1 MDNGIKY
8 DMDDK
13 DIEIMSEKLKYL
25 MNEKYKDELSSIPDH
40 IKNTLCQNYVIQCK
54 KNKMMD
60 IDGLLKEAGIS
71 D

>member
-25 MNEKYKDELSSIPDH
+25 MNEKYKDELSTVPDH

-54 KNKMMD
+54 KNKID
-60 IDGLLKEAGIS
+60 IDSLLKEAGIL

>member
-1 MDNGIKY
+1 MENGIKY

-13 DIEIMSEKLKYL
+13 DIQTLSEKFKYL
-25 MNEKYKDELSSIPDH
+25 IDKKYKEELSTVPDH

-54 KNKMMD
+54 KNKMD
-60 IDGLLKEAGIS
+60 IDSLLKEAGIS

>member
-1 MDNGIKY
+1 MENGIKY

-13 DIEIMSEKLKYL
+13 DIQTLSEKFKYL
-25 MNEKYKDELSSIPDH
+25 INEKYKEELSSVPEH

-54 KNKMMD
+54 KNKMD

>member
-1 MDNGIKY
+1 MENGIKY

-13 DIEIMSEKLKYL
+13 DIQSLSEHLKYL
-25 MNEKYKDELSSIPDH
+25 INEKYKEELSSVPDH

-54 KNKMMD
+54 KNQMD
-60 IDGLLKEAGIS
+60 LDSLLKEAGIS